1 MAKSS
6 TAAALAK
13 LVRQLQEQR
22 QEHLDAVAEIEA
34 SFKELGISI
43 APAKRRRKKK
53 SSKRGRPKAS
63 RKKVSKKRVTK
74 KRVTKKRASKKRF
87 KVTAGEFITV
97 LLKKNKK
104 MTTKQING
112 KWKQAGR
119 GGRNAD
125 NTLSKMTEEK
135 KILRKKIKGG
145 KGSEYRLPA

>member
-6 TAAALAK
+6 PATELAN
-13 LVRQLQEQR
+13 LVRQLQAQR
-22 QEHLDAVAEIEA
+22 QEHLDAVAEIDA
-34 SFKELGISI
+34 SFEELGISI
-43 APAKRRRKKK
+43 VPAKRRRKKK
-53 SSKRGRPKAS
+53 SSKRGRSKAN
-63 RKKVSKKRVTK
+63 RKKVSKKRV
-74 KRVTKKRASKKRF
+74 SKKRF
-87 KVTAGEFITV
+87 KVTAGEFITG

-125 NTLSKMTEEK
+125 NTLSRLTGR
-135 KILRKKIKGG
+135 KIIVRTKVKGD

>member
-22 QEHLDAVAEIEA
+22 QEHLDAVAEIED

-74 KRVTKKRASKKRF
+74 KRASKKRF
-87 KVTAGEFITV
+87 KVTAGEFITG